1 MDAVA
6 LAREYYRVIDDADY
20 DALADLLAPAFAHDR
35 PDRTIEGGDRFV
47 RFMRDE
53 RPATDTR
60 HELDAVYVRD
70 GGGEEETSDARGED
84 GAGEDDGGTGATEVA
99 VRGRLRR
106 ADGSEWFGFVDVFTV
121 EDGRLVHL
129 RTYTH

>member
-20 DALADLLAPAFAHDR
+20 DALADLLAPGFAHDR
-35 PDRTIEGGDRFV
+35 PDQSIEGGDRFV
-47 RFMRDE
+47 RFMREE
-53 RPATDTR
+53 RPETDTS
-60 HELDAVYVRD
+60 HDLDAVYVLD
-70 GGGEEETSDARGED
+70 GEAADETSS
-84 GAGEDDGGTGATEVA
+84 DDSASGGTEVA

-106 ADGSEWFGFVDVFTV
+106 ADGSVWFGFVDVFAV
-121 EDGRLVHL
+121 EEGHLAHL